1 MTKMRIA
8 TPCSENLDAMPRAA
22 NGDVHC
28 TKCDRDVVDLRRAT
42 QKRALAVI
50 QALRTEGDG
59 KVCVRVRAHR
69 DGTPVF
75 AAEPASGLARFA
87 MPLAM
92 AGAVAACAPSAGGD
106 RDTTPVVAVHES
118 VPTPSENGN
127 GVRPLATGVGT
138 TATSTTATSTTTS
151 SHVSNVNVVV
161 PPDVVPMAGGLAFS
175 D

>member
-28 TKCDRDVVDLRRAT
+28 TRCERTVVDLRSAT
-42 QKRALAVI
+42 RKRALSVI
-50 QALRTEGDG
+50 QGLRSEGDG

-75 AAEPASGLARFA
+75 APDPASGFARFA

-92 AGAVAACAPSAGGD
+92 AGAVAACAPTASSD
-106 RDTTPVVAVHES
+106 RDTTPVVAVHEG

-127 GVRPLATGVGT
+127 GARPPASVVITTDGSTPSQVR
-138 TATSTTATSTTTS
+138 
-151 SHVSNVNVVV
+151 NVNNVT
-161 PPDVVPMAGGLAFS
+161 PPDVIPMAGGLAFS

>member
-8 TPCSENLDAMPRAA
+8 TPCAENLDAMPRAA

-28 TKCDRDVVDLRRAT
+28 TQCDRDVVDLRRAT

-50 QALRTEGDG
+50 QALRAQGDG

-92 AGAVAACAPSAGGD
+92 AGAVAACAPSAGGE
-106 RDTTPVVAVHES
+106 RDTTPVVALHES

-127 GVRPLATGVGT
+127 GVRPPTAVVG
-138 TATSTTATSTTTS
+138 STTTRS
-151 SHVSNVNVVV
+151 TTTPTSRPPGNVNVVL
-161 PPDVVPMAGGLAFS
+161 PEVVPMAGGLAFS

>member
-8 TPCSENLDAMPRAA
+8 TPCAEDLDAMPRTAD
-22 NGDVHC
+22 GDVHC
-28 TKCDRDVVDLRRAT
+28 TKCDRTVVDLRRASR
-42 QKRALAVI
+42 KRALAVI
-50 QALRTEGDG
+50 HALRSEGDG

-75 AAEPASGLARFA
+75 APDPSPLARFA

-92 AGAVAACAPSAGGD
+92 AGAVAACAPSAASE
-106 RDTTPVVAVHES
+106 RDTTPVVALHETEGT
-118 VPTPSENGN
+118 PTPFENGN
-127 GVRPLATGVGT
+127 EVPP
-138 TATSTTATSTTTS
+138 TTTVAVTLQGS
-151 SHVSNVNVVV
+151 PHPVPHVSNVNVVV